1 MEVEGIYR
9 KSGGNSQVQQIK
21 EGFERTNDYDLSDPD
36 LDINAVTSTLKQY
49 FRKLPTPLITYDV
62 YDKLLNSAPPVPPTE
77 LGAPLQRNPNHN
89 LDPEQ
94 REHRVQLM
102 RLAITGLPPVHRT
115 CLEVLIFHLAR
126 VVDHEKV
133 NLMTSLNVA
142 VVFAPTVM
150 RPESLAREM
159 SESQAKNQAV
169 QFLIEN
175 CHGVFLGGGKE
186 EKGEW

>member
-1 MEVEGIYR
+1 MEIEGIYR
-9 KSGGNSQVQQIK
+9 KSGGNSQIQQIK
-21 EGFERTNDYDLSDPD
+21 EGFERSNDYDVSDPD

-62 YDKLLNSAPPVPPTE
+62 YDRLLNSIPPLPASYPGAPPQP
-77 LGAPLQRNPNHN
+77 NPNHN

-94 REHRVQLM
+94 RENRISLM
-102 RLAITGLPPVHRT
+102 RQAIGGLPAIHRT
-115 CLEVLIFHLAR
+115 CLEVLVFHLAR
-126 VVDHEKV
+126 VVEHEKS

-159 SESQAKNQAV
+159 SENQAKNQAV

-175 CHGVFLGGGKE
+175 CHGIFLGE
-186 EKGEW
+186 SVESGEW